1 MRFLSKIQYFIT
13 LLLIGFTTVSF
24 AGGGYFSIGYGPTAK
39 QTAGAVTAVAGDA
52 YAGASNPAK
61 LTASGNKF
69 EIGTEI
75 FNPYREVKRTGATGP
90 AAIYNF
96 KSKSRNSLF
105 LIPEMA
111 YSHQVNDKLAVGVT
125 AYANGG
131 LNSEYNDTTGI
142 PGTSASPAACGVR
155 PGNFFGGC
163 GEAGFDLAQ
172 LIIAPTVAWEVAPGH
187 SIGVAPLIA
196 IQRYKAFGLQAFQGV
211 SRYPNNQSNKG
222 YDHALGAGVRIGWFG
237 EITPWLSLGAAYAT
251 KVYMQDF
258 DKYKGLFTDGSF
270 DIPANYSIGAAI
282 KPNDD
287 WLIAVD
293 VQRIMFKDVGAVGN
307 SLLNSLVNPVSNP
320 LGDSSGSGFGW
331 SRDQTNYRLGVTHFV
346 TPRLT
351 LRGGYAYGERANGN
365 GLKSTT
371 FSLLTPNP
379 IHQATLGLS
388 WKTTTGDEMHF
399 ALIHYFEETLTGP
412 SALFPGARESVTPH
426 VNAVSVT
433 YSWALSE

>member
-1 MRFLSKIQYFIT
+1 MRFIPKKQGFIT
-13 LLLIGFTTVSF
+13 LLLLSVTTLSF

-39 QTAGAVTAVAGDA
+39 QTAGAVTAVTGDA

-61 LTASGNKF
+61 LTASGNKL
-69 EIGTEI
+69 EIGVEI

-111 YSHQVNDKLAVGVT
+111 YSHQVNDTFAVGIT

-131 LNSEYNDTTGI
+131 LNSEYNDSTGI
-142 PGTSASPAACGVR
+142 PGTNSNPAACGTR

-172 LIIAPTVAWEVAPGH
+172 LILAPTAAWEIAPGH
-187 SIGVAPLIA
+187 SVGVSPLIA
-196 IQRYKAFGLQAFQGV
+196 IQRFSAFGLQAFQGV

-222 YDHALGAGVRIGWFG
+222 YDHAMGVGVRIGWLG
-237 EITPWLSLGAAYAT
+237 EIAPWLTLGAAYAS

-258 DKYKGLFTDGSF
+258 DKYKGLFVDGSF
-270 DIPANYSIGAAI
+270 DIPANFSVGAAI
-282 KPNDD
+282 KPKDD
-287 WLIAVD
+287 WLIAID
-293 VQRIMFKDVGAVGN
+293 VQRIMFKDVGMLGN
-307 SLLNSLVNPVSNP
+307 SLLNSLVSPPTNP
-320 LGDSSGSGFGW
+320 LGSSSGSGFGW
-331 SRDQTNYRLGVTHFV
+331 TRDQTNYRLGITHFA

-351 LRGGYAYGERANGN
+351 LRGGYAYGERANGK
-365 GLKSTT
+365 GLKSTS

-388 WKTTTGDEMHF
+388 WKTATGNEMHI
-399 ALIHYFEETLTGP
+399 ALIHFFEETLTGP

-426 VNAVSVT
+426 VNAVSLT
-433 YSWALSE
+433 YSWAL